1 MDEFTIEIPQDA
13 LDDLHH
19 RLDSARWP
27 DQLKAGWS
35 YGVELGRLRELAEY
49 WRTAYRWRA
58 FEERL
63 NELPQYRTEI
73 DGQLVHFFHLRSAAP
88 DAIPL
93 LLTHGWPGSGA
104 DFLQVAEQLTDFHL
118 VIPSIPGF
126 GFSGPTTATGW
137 DVDRIAA
144 AWTTLMEELGYS
156 RYGVHACP
164 RLIGSD

>member
-144 AWTTLMEELGYS
+144 AWTTLMEDLGHS
-156 RYGVHACP
+156 RYGVH
-164 RLIGSD
+164 GG